1 MRQPSIEQCHFNKD
15 KGVHKDH
22 ELEKEYGFGNDFP
35 Y

>member
-1 MRQPSIEQCHFNKD
+1 MRQLSIEQCQDKD
-15 KGVHKDH
+15 KGVHKNH